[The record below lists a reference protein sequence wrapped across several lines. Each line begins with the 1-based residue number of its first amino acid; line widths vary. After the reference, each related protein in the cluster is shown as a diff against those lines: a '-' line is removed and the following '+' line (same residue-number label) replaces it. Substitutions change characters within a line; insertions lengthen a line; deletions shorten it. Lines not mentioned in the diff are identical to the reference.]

1 MYIIRFKLLK
11 ITKQRNFV
19 AAAVS
24 LRYSKVYKRSK
35 DVVRLWGTPQSTINK
50 ARRGLDGRV
59 IPFNEHITDLMS
71 QKSKDRVAGMLARNG
86 IDSAQLEFTLEPSYT
101 INVLLCSM
109 VCFRLRSH
117 LWCKKKMGVRT
128 STD

>member
-71 QKSKDRVAGMLARNG
+71 QKSKDRVAGTLARNG
-86 IDSAQLEFTLEPSYT
+86 IDSAQFTLEPSDT
-101 INVLLCSM
+101 INLFLCSM

-117 LWCKKKMGVRT
+117 LWCKKKMGVWT
-128 STD
+128 STY